1 MAVHLNVDDVV
12 AETLAPGVQRRVLLD
27 ARTVPGIRFELAS
40 LSLDASTTMALPVRA
55 GDLAWFQVLSGALT
69 LIVEGREQ
77 RLTDAHV
84 VFLPPGFDGSI
95 RADAGASILW
105 ARVPDAA
112 GLDPAFD
119 SRPPGFRIVNWK
131 DEPLLESKLDARKRV
146 YLATPALFGTEAIKG
161 EMILY
166 PPGTEAPKH
175 YHLGAAHFMYFLEG
189 GGTAFAGDRVL
200 AVRAGDVV
208 YYDDQEVHSLRSG
221 DSAGMTFSEFF
232 VPAGARTVWVE
243 PEKACT
249 WLPTGRN
256 IQGGK
261 PSREIRAHSFAKVE
275 TTTDV

>member
-1 MAVHLNVDDVV
+1 MAIHLNVQDVV
-12 AETLAPGVQRRVLLD
+12 PDSPAPGVQRRVLLD
-27 ARTVPGIRFELAS
+27 ARTVPGIRFELAC
-40 LSLDASTTMALPVRA
+40 LSLDPGTGMALSVA
-55 GDLAWFQVLSGALT
+55 ATDLAWFQVLSGSFT
-69 LIVEGREQ
+69 LLEHDRVQ
-77 RLTDAHV
+77 PLDDAHV
-84 VFLPPGFDGSI
+84 VFLPPGFHGSI
-95 RADAGASILW
+95 RAEVGASLLW

-112 GLDPAFD
+112 GLDPAFRD
-119 SRPPGFRIVNWK
+119 RPPPFRIVDWK
-131 DEPLLESKLDARKRV
+131 AEPLLESKHDARKRV

-161 EMILY
+161 EMIIY

-189 GGTAFAGDRVL
+189 GGTAHAGDRAL
-200 AVRAGDVV
+200 PVRAGDLV

-221 DSAGMTFSEFF
+221 EVSGMTFSEFF

-261 PSREIRAHSFAKVE
+261 PAREIAVHSFAKVE
-275 TTTDV
+275 TTLDV

>member
-12 AETLAPGVQRRVLLD
+12 PEAVAPGVQRRVLLHP
-27 ARTVPGIRFELAS
+27 RTVPGIRFELGCLA
-40 LSLDASTTMALPVRA
+40 LDSGTTMPVSVGA
-55 GDLAWFQVLSGALT
+55 ADLEWLQVLSGSLVLDGHGQAQVLS
-69 LIVEGREQ
+69 
-77 RLTDAHV
+77 DAHV

-95 RADAGASILW
+95 RAESGASILW

-112 GLDPAFD
+112 GLDPAFT

-131 DEPLLESKLDARKRV
+131 DEPLLESQHDARKRI

-189 GGTAFAGDRVL
+189 GGTAFAGDRAL
-200 AVRAGDVV
+200 KVRAGDVV

-221 DSAGMTFSEFF
+221 DTSGMTFAEFF
-232 VPAGARTVWVE
+232 VPAGARTVWVH

-249 WLPTGRN
+249 WLPTGKN

-261 PSREIRAHSFAKVE
+261 PAREIRAHSFARVE